1 MNFRTFFS
9 LLFILSI
16 SICLG
21 TTFFPDII
29 KTILQY
35 LNISNSIKFI
45 GLTSL
50 IISIMSYIGMLF
62 SFYFASKRERLRLKK
77 LEEDRKNIEKIH
89 KELNALR

>member
-1 MNFRTFFS
+1 MNFRTFFT

-16 SICLG
+16 SICIG

-29 KTILQY
+29 KNILQY
-35 LNISNSIKFI
+35 LNITNSIKFI

-62 SFYFASKRERLRLKK
+62 SFYFASKREKLRLKK
-77 LEEDRKNIEKIH
+77 LEKDRENIKKIH
-89 KELNALR
+89 EELNALR

>member
-29 KTILQY
+29 KNILQY

-62 SFYFASKRERLRLKK
+62 SFYFASKREKLRLKK
-77 LEEDRKNIEKIH
+77 LEKDRENIDKIH
-89 KELNALR
+89 EELNALR